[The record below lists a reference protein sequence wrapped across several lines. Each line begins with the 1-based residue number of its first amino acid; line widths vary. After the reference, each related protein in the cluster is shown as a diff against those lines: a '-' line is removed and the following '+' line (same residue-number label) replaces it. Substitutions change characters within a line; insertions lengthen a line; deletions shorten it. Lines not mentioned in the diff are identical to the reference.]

1 MILKKG
7 QLPIFALNSAIV
19 LIFVGVFLAKQNYEF
34 LIYVGILV
42 FFMLL
47 VLATNK
53 KVNYSNG
60 LLWGLSVW
68 AIAHM
73 AGGGIYINGTK
84 LYATMLFPIV
94 GEPYHILK
102 YDQLVHAYGFGVTTF
117 LMWHLL
123 KPLLQTG
130 KKFHWVP
137 LSIVLIMASTGAG
150 ALNEVIEFT
159 ATIFDPGNGVG
170 GYINNAIDLVSNLIG
185 ASIAMAMIYF
195 IETKNENFQS
205 PRT

>member
-1 MILKKG
+1 MKFLKKG
-7 QLPIFALNSAIV
+7 QLPIFFANSMIV
-19 LIFVGVFLAKQNYEF
+19 LIFVGIFLAKQNYEF

-42 FFMLL
+42 FFMVL

-60 LLWGLSVW
+60 LLWGLSIW

-73 AGGGIYINGTK
+73 AGGGVYINGVK
-84 LYATMLFPIV
+84 LYATMLIPII
-94 GEPYHILK
+94 GEPYNVLK

-123 KPLLQTG
+123 KPLLIQ
-130 KKFHWVP
+130 KKKLHWTR
-137 LSIVLIMASTGAG
+137 LSIILVMAATGAG

-195 IETKNENFQS
+195 LENK
-205 PRT
+205 RKK